1 MLLIEMSWS
10 RNSFHS
16 ACLAWASLKWAS
28 GTSARRSPC
37 SGCVMTSQGR
47 AVQRGT
53 SRPRC
58 HAPGTATSHSRP
70 PASPAPL
77 ARARGLTRVG
87 SSIGPTRGGASSS
100 VEAPAAPWSPVGR
113 LSGQAC
119 PCPWGGAWGTSA
131 CDVAAAA
138 SSCCG
143 LATAAVTRDGSPV
156 AAALPAGCGALSER
170 RLFFVGVL
178 DLSAFAGARAG
189 RSASPCQQEI
199 KRLSDL
205 PSKSKAREG
214 RCWPP
219 QIGESLLPLPRGLG
233 VPSSRPLAPP
243 WCLLAPPPMAQ
254 RRALPRP
261 PQVPIHGH
269 FLGPWRR
276 RWGIPPIGGD
286 PPPITL
292 LLLIRRRVRRRQQ
305 RGESL
310 LLAQPV
316 LLVVLL

>member
-1 MLLIEMSWS
+1 VPLGRGVGDQCLRRRRRRFFLLRPRDCS
-10 RNSFHS
+10 RN
-16 ACLAWASLKWAS
+16 
-28 GTSARRSPC
+28 ARR
-37 SGCVMTSQGR
+37 
-47 AVQRGT
+47 
-53 SRPRC
+53 
-58 HAPGTATSHSRP
+58 
-70 PASPAPL
+70 L
-77 ARARGLTRVG
+77 ARRRRARCWLRR
-87 SSIGPTRGGASSS
+87 P
-100 VEAPAAPWSPVGR
+100 
-113 LSGQAC
+113 L
-119 PCPWGGAWGTSA
+119 
-131 CDVAAAA
+131 
-138 SSCCG
+138 
-143 LATAAVTRDGSPV
+143 
-156 AAALPAGCGALSER
+156 

-233 VPSSRPLAPP
+233 VPPSRPLAPP
-243 WCLLAPPPMAQ
+243 WCPLAPPPMAQ